1 MICKAELEALAEK
14 YAAKAV
20 KPSRTTRKPGFPG
33 IAESTI
39 TPRNS
44 SMRFRRQ
51 PTPQRSMQPFSECR
65 R

>member
-1 MICKAELEALAEK
+1 MMSKAELEALAEK
-14 YAAKAV
+14 YAAKAEKAR

-51 PTPQRSMQPFSECR
+51 R